1 MSGMRVLMIDAPQ
14 AMLDERRR
22 LGQDKRDEMWDG
34 VLHMVPPAGGPHQ
47 RLGARFLAAVTPLAD
62 KRGLVPHYET
72 GLFQSDDNYRVPDLS
87 FAREEHLSERGL
99 EGADL
104 VAEIRSANDQT
115 YEKLDFYAQ
124 MDVQE
129 VLVLHPKPRRV
140 ELFRNVAGRMLP
152 VQPGAGVYSEVLG
165 ISLHV
170 EDDELVLSWDGGN
183 ARI

>member
-1 MSGMRVLMIDAPQ
+1 MCGMRVLMIDAPQ

-47 RLGARFLAAVTPLAD
+47 RLGARFLAAVTPRAEQH
-62 KRGLVPHYET
+62 GLVPHYET

-87 FAREEHLSERGL
+87 FAREEHLSDRGL

-104 VAEIRSANDQT
+104 VVEVRSARDET
-115 YEKLDFYAQ
+115 YEKLAFYAQ
-124 MDVQE
+124 MGVQE
-129 VLVLHPKPRRV
+129 VLVLHPNPRKV
-140 ELFRNVAGRMLP
+140 ELYRNVAGRMVP
-152 VQPGAGVYSEVLG
+152 VQPGAGVFSEVLG
-165 ISLHV
+165 VSLQV
-170 EDDELVLSWDGGN
+170 EEDELVLSWDGAS